1 MQVTGKVVVKKLSVL
16 QTLKLVYAHSTG
28 IHFCFS
34 FQVGLA
40 LQCVTLIFLRVMC
53 SYSRRKLYSLL

>member
-34 FQVGLA
+34 SGGACTSVCNPNF
-40 LQCVTLIFLRVMC
+40 
-53 SYSRRKLYSLL
+53 S

>member
-53 SYSRRKLYSLL
+53 RLQ